1 MSVTTRNL
9 HTQYTVGYTLV
20 ANGSVTGANT
30 SVSFVFEAS
39 STIYGIEKGHSINV
53 YVNGTKKSLS
63 WTTNRTATY
72 LNTTYYTKMTSAT
85 LSVALPYF
93 TLKIMESDGRVLY
106 ENLFSF
112 YDIEKAA
119 SGATTSGGMM
129 DGETAS
135 KVTFVTSSTDA
146 TYQATFTLGSY
157 TGTATS
163 TTKELTYV
171 FPMEWCNAV
180 PSAITGNCTVT
191 CKVLYGGSVYKT
203 LTCNLTV
210 WVPLSVMPTITSITL
225 ADKVGTPVPASW
237 QLFVQHQ
244 SGLRLTAIDCA
255 GAYGS
260 TIQSIKLEA
269 GEQSVSMDY
278 DPNNLPVIET
288 VTKGGP
294 VPCVVRVTD
303 SRGRTAPKTAVLSF
317 AFYAAPKFTAISSVR
332 CNASG
337 QEDNDGTYFL
347 STSTVSYSS
356 CSSMNGVTLSVQY
369 KKTDALVYSE
379 PQTITPG
386 SNVCGS
392 GDLDT
397 EFSYDV
403 LYTLSDE
410 FTTITYTDYVSTA
423 AYLMHFL
430 HGGKGVA
437 FGQKA
442 TLEDYVDCAFK
453 ALFRDDVYFMTG
465 NGQQVEVKD
474 IITLG
479 TNTLTSFGNG
489 LYLCAQ
495 DGRLVANVPT
505 ISADTPTSLTNGQF
519 LYASGGKIA
528 SKALDLTDVGGYFKQ
543 HDFLSM
549 QNVVAAGFL
558 TTNSKAVFFEIFLP
572 KPVTS
577 TSVEITTGKVSAIRT
592 VAGYAYTKASSS
604 GGIYSNILTS
614 SLAPACV
621 LNQEAGSVRIC
632 LTNTGAWTTSTG
644 TAITNNTPVS
654 IHLAELTLRFL

>member
-9 HTQYTVGYTLV
+9 HTQYSVGFTLV
-20 ANGSVTGANT
+20 ANGSVSGANT
-30 SVSFVFEAS
+30 SVSFVFEVS

-53 YVNGTKKSLS
+53 YVNGTKKTIS
-63 WTTNRTATY
+63 WTVNRTETF
-72 LNTTYYTKMTSAT
+72 LNTTYYTKMTSGT

-129 DGETAS
+129 DGTTAS
-135 KVTFVTSSTDA
+135 KVTFATSSTDA
-146 TYQATFTLGSY
+146 TYEATFTLGSY
-157 TGTATS
+157 SGTATS
-163 TTKELTYV
+163 TTKVLTYV
-171 FPMEWCNAV
+171 IPMEWCNAL

-203 LTCNLTV
+203 LTCNLSV
-210 WVPLSVMPTITSITL
+210 WVPTSVMPTISSVTL
-225 ADKVGTPVPASW
+225 ADKINTPVPSSW

-244 SGLRLTAIDCA
+244 SGLRVTAIDCA

-269 GEQSVSMDY
+269 GDQSVSMDY
-278 DPNNLPVIET
+278 DPNDLSVIET

-294 VPCVVRVTD
+294 VPCVVKVTD
-303 SRGRTAPKTAVLSF
+303 SRGRTAPKTAVVTF
-317 AFYAAPKFTAISSVR
+317 ASYAAPKFTAISSVR
-332 CNASG
+332 CTSSG
-337 QEDNDGTYFL
+337 EEDNDGTYFL

-356 CSSMNGVTLSVQY
+356 CSSMNAVTLSVQY
-369 KKTDALVYSE
+369 KKTDILVYNE

-386 SNVCGS
+386 TNVLG
-392 GDLDT
+392 GGNIDT

-423 AYLMHFL
+423 TYLMHFL

-437 FGQKA
+437 FGHKA

-453 ALFRDDVYFMTG
+453 ALFRDDVYFVTG

-495 DGRLVANVPT
+495 NGKLVANVPT
-505 ISADTPTSLTNGQF
+505 IGADTPTSFTNGQF
-519 LYASGGKIA
+519 LYASGGKVA
-528 SKALDLTDVGGYFKQ
+528 SKTPTLADVDGYFKQ

-549 QNVVAAGFL
+549 ENVVAAGFL
-558 TTNSKAVFFEIFLP
+558 TSNSKAVFFEIFCP
-572 KPVTS
+572 S
-577 TSVEITTGKVSAIRT
+577 RSQRQVSRSRQ
-592 VAGYAYTKASSS
+592 G
-604 GGIYSNILTS
+604 
-614 SLAPACV
+614 
-621 LNQEAGSVRIC
+621 R
-632 LTNTGAWTTSTG
+632 
-644 TAITNNTPVS
+644 
-654 IHLAELTLRFL
+654 